1 MGGGYHGGFGNTT
14 GNQERYRIGR
24 PVKATEKN
32 YRMALDP
39 EYYIGVIAKKYSIHL
54 KGSGKKIKIVYN
66 PDLRS
71 SGRVCKATPNIIEI
85 GPLALSNETELAN
98 TIAHELNHARSF
110 IKGGTAPEDA
120 AYFAGNR
127 LEEYVKGMR

>member
-1 MGGGYHGGFGNTT
+1 MGGGYHGGFGDTS
-14 GNQERYRIGR
+14 GNQERLRIGR
-24 PVKATEKN
+24 PVSATEKN

-39 EYYIGVIAKKYSIHL
+39 EYYIGVIAKKYNIHL
-54 KGSGKKIKIVYN
+54 KGSGKGVTVVFN

-71 SGRVCKATPNIIEI
+71 SGRVRKAQPNIIEI

-110 IKGGTAPEDA
+110 IKGRNAPESK

-127 LEEYVKGMR
+127 LEEYMKGMR

>member
-1 MGGGYHGGFGNTT
+1 MGGGYHGGFGNTS
-14 GNQERYRIGR
+14 GNEARFRIGR

-32 YRMALDP
+32 YRMTLEP
-39 EYYIGVIAKKYSIHL
+39 QYYIEVIAKKYNIHL
-54 KGSGKKIKIVYN
+54 KGSGKEIKIIFN

-71 SGRVCKATPNIIEI
+71 SGRVRKATPNIIEV

-98 TIAHELNHARSF
+98 TIAHELNHSRSF
-110 IKGGTAPEDA
+110 IKGGNAPESK

-127 LEEYVKGMR
+127 LEEYMKGLR

>member
-1 MGGGYHGGFGNTT
+1 MGGGYHGGFGDTS
-14 GNQERYRIGR
+14 GNQERFRIGR
-24 PVKATEKN
+24 PVNATEKN
-32 YRMALDP
+32 YRMALDS
-39 EYYIGVIAKKYSIHL
+39 EYYIEVIAKKYNIHL
-54 KGSGKKIKIVYN
+54 KGSGKRVKVVFN

-71 SGRVCKATPNIIEI
+71 SGRVRKAQPNIIEI

-110 IKGGTAPEDA
+110 IKGGNAPESR

-127 LEEYVKGMR
+127 LEEYMKGMR

>member
-1 MGGGYHGGFGNTT
+1 MGGGYHGGFGNTS
-14 GNQERYRIGR
+14 GVQERFRIGS
-24 PVKATEKN
+24 PVKVTEKN

-39 EYYIGVIAKKYSIHL
+39 EYYIGVIANKFNIHL
-54 KGSGKKIKIVYN
+54 KGSGKQIKVVFN

-71 SGRVCKATPNIIEI
+71 SGRVRRAAPDTIEI

-110 IKGGTAPEDA
+110 LKGGNAPESK
-120 AYFAGNR
+120 AYYAGNR
-127 LEEYVKGMR
+127 LEEYMKGMR